1 MRAAAAATEPALNSF
16 WYRFAASRYCLDHA
30 ASDGS
35 GLVLAAVIFHSD
47 FEISGDVA
55 LKVFADVG
63 TTFDE
68 TLAITIKQ
76 TNKIAKPFVRF
87 IL

>member
-1 MRAAAAATEPALNSF
+1 MIKIVFIIDLST
-16 WYRFAASRYCLDHA
+16 
-30 ASDGS
+30 
-35 GLVLAAVIFHSD
+35 IFHSD
-47 FEISGDVA
+47 FKISGDVA

-63 TTFDE
+63 ATFDE

-76 TNKIAKPFVRF
+76 INKIAKLFVRF

>member
-1 MRAAAAATEPALNSF
+1 MIKIVFIIDLST
-16 WYRFAASRYCLDHA
+16 
-30 ASDGS
+30 
-35 GLVLAAVIFHSD
+35 IFHSD

-55 LKVFADVG
+55 LKVFAYVDA
-63 TTFDE
+63 TFDE

-76 TNKIAKPFVRF
+76 INKIAKPLVRF

>member
-1 MRAAAAATEPALNSF
+1 MIKIVFIIDLST
-16 WYRFAASRYCLDHA
+16 
-30 ASDGS
+30 
-35 GLVLAAVIFHSD
+35 IFHSD

-55 LKVFADVG
+55 LNVFADVG
-63 TTFDE
+63 ATFEE

-76 TNKIAKPFVRF
+76 INKIAKPFVRF

>member
-1 MRAAAAATEPALNSF
+1 MIKIVFIIDLST
-16 WYRFAASRYCLDHA
+16 
-30 ASDGS
+30 
-35 GLVLAAVIFHSD
+35 IFHSD
-47 FEISGDVA
+47 FKISGDVA

-63 TTFDE
+63 ATFDE

-76 TNKIAKPFVRF
+76 INKIAKPFVRF